1 MDLDAVLK
9 AKIREVQDFPK
20 PGINFKDITPLLSDP
35 VTLGYAISKIKEYF
49 STKRI
54 NVVASAESRG
64 FIFGAILAH
73 ELGVSFVPIRKPGK
87 LPWRTIK
94 EEFEL
99 EYGKDAFEI
108 HEDSIKSGDNVLLVD
123 DVLAT
128 GGTMSAAVRLIE
140 RLNGNVAGI
149 AFLVELSYL
158 KGGEKIKGYDVFSL
172 IDYK

>member
-1 MDLDAVLK
+1 MDLRSR
-9 AKIREVQDFPK
+9 IRTVPHFPK
-20 PGINFKDITPLLSDP
+20 QGIMFKDITTLLKDSGA
-35 VTLGYAISKIKEYF
+35 LRHAIKKMKGFCKGKQIIK
-49 STKRI
+49 
-54 NVVASAESRG
+54 VVSAESRG

-73 ELGVSFVPIRKPGK
+73 ELGAGFVPVRKPGK
-87 LPWRTIK
+87 LPAKTIRQ
-94 EEFEL
+94 EYEL